1 MGKYILILSLT
12 LLLFG
17 CQQIN
22 EEKADNTDSVES
34 VSIYKM
40 IGFSEIIEE
49 SLNVITDS
57 EEINSIEEIIKGAE
71 KVAGIVDVFDPHY
84 QVEIGEKTYYLWV
97 HNKEAATI
105 MDEEDTRTVYK
116 ISGNLVERLIEI
128 IHQ

>member
-1 MGKYILILSLT
+1 MGKCILILSLT

-17 CQQIN
+17 CQHIN

-34 VSIYKM
+34 INIYKM
-40 IGFSEIIEE
+40 KGFSEIIEE

-84 QVEIGEKTYYLWV
+84 QVEIGEKTYYLWI

-128 IHQ
+128 IH

>member
-1 MGKYILILSLT
+1 MGKCILILSLT

-34 VSIYKM
+34 ISIYKM

-84 QVEIGEKTYYLWV
+84 QVEIGGKTYYLWI

-116 ISGNLVERLIEI
+116 ISGNLVERLIEVI
-128 IHQ
+128 R